1 MLRRVHGGALLSS
14 RRVVLPPLFKLEDDM
29 AIDTFTTEPS
39 PVLRGDIQ
47 AHSTVI
53 FTGDLVND
61 EQFERVTE
69 RLSRVQKT
77 RRGIKKFFAEQRKPI
92 NEARKVNLDAEK
104 EWLAKLQPTEALL
117 QRQIADY
124 TKVRDAKI
132 QEESRLALAVAKETG
147 SLPETPMVVPVMDT
161 SVSVR
166 KSYSAAINP
175 EDFMTL
181 VKAVADGK
189 MPVDALAPDWG
200 WINKQARDLG
210 EMFEAQYG
218 HAGLRL
224 QVKETVVT
232 R

>member
-1 MLRRVHGGALLSS
+1 
-14 RRVVLPPLFKLEDDM
+14 M
-29 AIDTFTTEPS
+29 ATDTFTNEPS
-39 PVLRGDIQ
+39 PMLRGDILT
-47 AHSTVI
+47 HSTVI
-53 FTGDLVND
+53 FTGNLTRDD
-61 EQFERVTE
+61 QFEQVTE

-104 EWLAKLQPTEALL
+104 EWLAKIQPTEALL

-147 SLPETPMVVPVMDT
+147 SLPEMPMVVPVMDT
-161 SVSVR
+161 LVSVR

-189 MPVDALAPDWG
+189 MPVDALAPDWV
-200 WINKQARDLG
+200 WINKKARDLG